1 MVQPDTLEPN
11 RWVNWS
17 ELAGQ
22 LANIEKA
29 FAVKVNALFLT
40 RRLHQA
46 HQDPSAFRDRLT
58 AVLSLKATHSRS
70 V

>member
-1 MVQPDTLEPN
+1 V
-11 RWVNWS
+11 
-17 ELAGQ
+17 LAGQ

-46 HQDPSAFRDRLT
+46 HQDAERSTGDFPLDEDL
-58 AVLSLKATHSRS
+58 AVGYAVRQGPPR
-70 V
+70 